1 MVHATDLAAADRFTF
16 CLPASIV
23 LSQVV
28 NDRTADP
35 PVAATRLLVVA
46 KTASTPEPVTVPTL
60 SRPRE
65 PSIEESFFLQHRG

>member
-1 MVHATDLAAADRFTF
+1 VVHATDLAAADRFTL

-28 NDRTADP
+28 NDRTADS
-35 PVAATRLLVVA
+35 PVAPTRFLVVA
-46 KTASTPEPVTVPTL
+46 KTASTPRSVTIPTL